1 MDKLKLKIGVVS
13 DVVCP
18 WCYIGKRR
26 LEKAMEKSSD
36 RFAFDVEYFPFELNP
51 QMPEAGTNY
60 REYLCRKFGSEA
72 KFHELT
78 EHVSRVAAN
87 EGLDFRLDLQETA
100 PNTRN
105 AHRIIMIARE
115 EDRQNEV
122 VEALFRAYFSEG
134 IDLTRIDNLVD
145 IAEQAGLDA
154 GKVQLLLD
162 SNTGKVE
169 IEMAEKELHE
179 LGITSVPLFVIN
191 DRIAVSGAQPV
202 ETFIKAFEDASL
214 VSPESSVMSREQ

>member
-1 MDKLKLKIGVVS
+1 MDKLILKIGVVS

-60 REYLCRKFGSEA
+60 REYLSRKFGSEA

-87 EGLDFRLDLQETA
+87 EGVTFRLDLQETA

-115 EDRQNEV
+115 EDRQSEV
-122 VEALFRAYFSEG
+122 VEALFRAYFTEG
-134 IDLTRIDNLVD
+134 VDLTRTENLVD

-214 VSPESSVMSREQ
+214 INRESSVMSREQ